1 MSVLSFFRL
10 HFDESL
16 MTDAEVL
23 TVLEALKAF
32 RRGAG
37 RFPVSREEF
46 VLRFPQVGGVVV
58 TE

>member
-46 VLRFPQVGGVVV
+46 VLRYPHVV
-58 TE
+58 TR